1 MRIDAFASKYEIHPE
16 KLALLTLCILA
27 IFPMPPSYAA
37 QEPASK
43 PIYMPL
49 GEPMLPPFSF
59 TRFCVRKPMRC
70 PISKEAFQIPLN
82 AENRRILEGVQ
93 RSVNNELRA
102 GLERW
107 DDDATRT
114 DCTDYALT
122 KRSRLLDKGYPASA
136 LLIAVAFVPS
146 GEAHLLL
153 VVVTDQ
159 GDFVLDNLRPTMVR
173 WDKLPYRWV
182 MRSTPQDPKQWQAV
196 LPLYIGPGFEKFG
209 IGQCS

>member
-1 MRIDAFASKYEIHPE
+1 MRIDTSASGSGMHPV
-16 KLALLTLCILA
+16 KRVLFTLCIVAL
-27 IFPMPPSYAA
+27 FPILPSSAVEERA
-37 QEPASK
+37 PKPA
-43 PIYMPL
+43 YMPL

-59 TRFCVRKPMRC
+59 TRFCVRKPARC
-70 PISKEAFQIPLN
+70 PVSEDVHQIPLN
-82 AENRRILEGVQ
+82 AENRRVLEEVQ

-114 DCTDYALT
+114 DCTDYTLT

-136 LLIAVAFVPS
+136 LLVAVAFVPS
-146 GEAHLLL
+146 GEGHLLL

-159 GDFVLDNLRPTMVR
+159 GDFVLDNLRPTIVR

-182 MRSTPQDPKQWQAV
+182 MRSMPQDPKKWQAV
-196 LPLYIGPGFEKFG
+196 LPLYIGPGFENFQ
-209 IGQCS
+209 IGVCS